1 MTSRPAL
8 LARGFGTALIA
19 ATLLAGCSQTTPGQL
34 AQTTEPVSPDLTC
47 SEFEIL
53 TPQDKLKVINE
64 IVKASPGDPSLFLVM
79 LASVLCERAP
89 EKPVKEVLLRLR

>member
-1 MTSRPAL
+1 MSRLTRAC
-8 LARGFGTALIA
+8 GIALIA
-19 ATLLAGCSQTTPGQL
+19 AGLVGCTQTTPGQL
-34 AQTTEPVSPDLTC
+34 AKTTEPVSPDLTC

-53 TPQDKLKVINE
+53 PPQDKVKVINE

-89 EKPVKEVLLRLR
+89 EQPVKEVLLRLR